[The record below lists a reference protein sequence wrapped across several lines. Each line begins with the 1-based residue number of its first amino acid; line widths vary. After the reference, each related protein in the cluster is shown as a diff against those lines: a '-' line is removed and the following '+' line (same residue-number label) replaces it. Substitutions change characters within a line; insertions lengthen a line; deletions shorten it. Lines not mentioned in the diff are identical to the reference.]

1 MPGWATV
8 PTSST
13 IPVNTIKD
21 FTTGWAW
28 ASRNDADS
36 AHADAELPEDLARLC
51 AGADSRFSEDCYTL
65 SRIRTLTII
74 SYGVLFVATFPFIYY
89 LIAIYSSWRY
99 FRYPQVQLADYTP
112 PLSNLKPI
120 RGVDPDAYE
129 NFASLC
135 RQDYPDYELLFCV
148 SSASDPVVAVLE
160 KLQRDFPGRAIRII
174 FRAGDS
180 ASNDKVAKLARLVNE
195 ARHEVLVI
203 NDSDVRVAPDYLRKV
218 VAPLGRPN
226 VGAVTCFYSSRS
238 DKSFAEN
245 LHTIGMLSDFF
256 AGLLVARQ
264 LDGVKFAIG
273 KTIVTTRAHLAE
285 FGSYESL
292 ENRPGD
298 DLLVGRLI
306 AEQGHEV
313 ELLPYTVQTVSDS
326 ASFRDLLQK
335 RLRWIV
341 VMRHMR
347 PAGHFGLLFTHGLAW
362 TLLAILVHPTL
373 AIVMGY
379 AGMYIFLRITMTWMI
394 GRWGMKQ
401 SGVWARM
408 PLIPVWDAAAFLL
421 WLTSFTRS
429 SIRWRDGE
437 YYIRNG
443 KLVPIAE

>member
-1 MPGWATV
+1 
-8 PTSST
+8 
-13 IPVNTIKD
+13 
-21 FTTGWAW
+21 
-28 ASRNDADS
+28 
-36 AHADAELPEDLARLC
+36 LA
-51 AGADSRFSEDCYTL
+51 G
-65 SRIRTLTII
+65 I
-74 SYGVLFVATFPFIYY
+74 SYVVLFLATFPFIYY
-89 LIAIYSSWRY
+89 LIAIFSSWRY
-99 FRYPQVQLADYTP
+99 FRFPQLQPLDYTP
-112 PLSNLKPI
+112 PISNLKPI

-135 RQDYPDYELLFCV
+135 QQDYPEYELLFCV
-148 SSASDPVVAVLE
+148 SSASDPVVSVLE
-160 KLQRDFPGRAIRII
+160 RLQRDFPNRLIRII
-174 FRAGDS
+174 YRASDN

-203 NDSDVRVAPDYLRKV
+203 NDSDVRVAADYLRRV
-218 VAPLGRPN
+218 VAPLGRSG

-238 DKSFAEN
+238 DKNFAEN

-273 KTIVTTRAHLAE
+273 KTIVTTRTNLAE
-285 FGSYESL
+285 FGGYESL

-306 AEQGHEV
+306 AGQGHEV

-335 RLRWIV
+335 RLRWMV

-347 PAGHFGLLFTHGLAW
+347 PAGHFGLLFTHGLPW
-362 TLLAILVHPTL
+362 MLLAVLVHPSAVVVL
-373 AIVMGY
+373 SY
-379 AGMYIFLRITMTWMI
+379 AGLYAVLRIAMTWMI
-394 GRWGMKQ
+394 GVRGMKQ
-401 SGVWARM
+401 SGVWQRM